1 MLPGSAKGL
10 LMNPLAKEL
19 NELIAQSNPY
29 VLEMLSDL
37 GKNLFFPKGILTQS
51 AEAKDK
57 AHKYNATIG
66 IATEKG
72 GPMYL
77 ECIQRKLS
85 AFDPKDI
92 FPYAPPAGK
101 PELRKLWVE
110 KMLRENPSMQGKQFS
125 NPVVTS
131 ALTHGLSIV
140 GDLFVGNGDHV
151 VLPDMLWGNY
161 NLTFGTCN
169 GGIIKKHPTFTV
181 AGGYNVPA
189 FKTELKNTAAEKG
202 KAVVLLNFPNNPSGY
217 TPTVAEGDA
226 IVDAILEV
234 AESGC
239 NIVVVTDDAYFGLFY
254 EETLTESLFGKLANR
269 HPRVLAVKLD
279 GATKEEYVWGFRTG
293 FITFA
298 DGSSVP
304 QPKLLEALE
313 KKTMGII
320 RAKISNCPHP
330 SQTFV
335 IEALQSPDF
344 LPQKEEKYQ
353 VMKGRALKVK
363 EVLDSGKYDDAFVY
377 YPFNSGYFM
386 CLKLKTVDAEK
397 LRVHLLDKYG
407 VGAISINATDLRI
420 AFSCIAEENIAELFD
435 IIYQGVKDLV

>member
-1 MLPGSAKGL
+1 
-10 LMNPLAKEL
+10 MNPLAVEL
-19 NELIAQSNPY
+19 NDLLAQHSPY

-51 AEAKDK
+51 AEAKEK
-57 AHKYNATIG
+57 AHKFNATIG

-77 ECIQRKLS
+77 QCIQDKLS

-101 PELRKLWVE
+101 PELRTLWRE
-110 KMLRENPSMQGKQFS
+110 KMLHENPSQRSKYFS
-125 NPVVTS
+125 NPIVTN

-140 GDLFVGNGDHV
+140 ADMFVDKGDHL

-161 NLTFGTCN
+161 NLTFGTCS
-169 GGIIKKHPTFTV
+169 GAIVQKFPTFTES
-181 AGGYNVPA
+181 GGFNVDA
-189 FKTELKNTAAEKG
+189 FTAVLKNSAEETS
-202 KAVVLLNFPNNPSGY
+202 KAIVLLNFPNNPSGY

-226 IVDAILEV
+226 IVAAIKGV

-239 NIVVVTDDAYFGLFY
+239 NVVAICDDAYFGLFY
-254 EETLTESLFGKLANR
+254 EDSLKESLFGKLANI
-269 HPRVLAVKLD
+269 HPRVLAIKLD
-279 GATKEEYVWGFRTG
+279 GATKEEFVWGFRTG

-298 DGSSVP
+298 DGNNFDNAPVMT
-304 QPKLLEALE
+304 ALE
-313 KKTMGII
+313 KKAMGII
-320 RAKISNCPHP
+320 RARISNCPHP
-330 SQTFV
+330 SQTFA
-335 IEALQSPDF
+335 IEALRSPKF
-344 LPQKEEKYQ
+344 LQQKEEKFQ
-353 VMKGRALKVK
+353 VLKGRALKVK
-363 EVLDSGKYDDAFVY
+363 EVLNSGKYDSAWSY

-407 VGAISINATDLRI
+407 VGGISIGKTDLRI
-420 AFSCIAEENIAELFD
+420 AFSCIEEHDIPELFD
-435 IIYQGVKDLV
+435 IIYQAVQDLS

>member
-1 MLPGSAKGL
+1 
-10 LMNPLAKEL
+10 MNPLAKEL
-19 NELIAQSNPY
+19 NDLIAQSNPH
-29 VLEMLSDL
+29 VLDMLSDL

-57 AHKYNATIG
+57 AHKFNATIG
-66 IATEKG
+66 IATENG

-101 PELRKLWVE
+101 PELRKLWVD
-110 KMLRENPSMQGKQFS
+110 KMLRENPSLQGKQFS

-140 GDLFVGNGDHV
+140 GDLFVGAGDHV

-169 GGIIKKHPTFTV
+169 GGVIKKHPTFTV

-189 FKTELKNTAAEKG
+189 FKSVLQNTAEEKG

-226 IVDAILEV
+226 IVATILEV
-234 AESGC
+234 AEAGC
-239 NIVVVTDDAYFGLFY
+239 NVVVVTDDAYFGLFY
-254 EETLTESLFGKLANR
+254 EDSMKESLFGKLANL

-298 DGSSVP
+298 ATSSEP

-335 IEALQSPDF
+335 IEALRSPQF
-344 LPQKEEKYQ
+344 LAQKEQKYQ
-353 VMKGRALKVK
+353 VMKGRALKTK
-363 EVLDSGKYDDAFVY
+363 EVLDSGKYDEAWDY

-386 CLKLKTVDAEK
+386 CLKLKTVDAEQ
-397 LRVHLLDKYG
+397 LRIHLLDKYG
-407 VGAISINATDLRI
+407 VGAISIGSTDLRI
-420 AFSCIAEENIAELFD
+420 AFSCIAEEDIQELFD
-435 IIYQGVKDLV
+435 LVYQAVKDLA

>member
-1 MLPGSAKGL
+1 
-10 LMNPLAKEL
+10 MNPLAAEL
-19 NELIAQSNPY
+19 NEQLAQHSSH

-51 AEAKDK
+51 AEAKEK
-57 AHKYNATIG
+57 AHKFNATIG

-72 GPMYL
+72 GPMFL
-77 ECIQRKLS
+77 QCIQDKLS

-92 FPYAPPAGK
+92 YPYAPPAGK
-101 PELRKLWVE
+101 PELRALWRE
-110 KMLRENPSMQGKQFS
+110 KMLRENPSLQGKHFS
-125 NPVVTS
+125 NPVVTN

-140 GDLFVGNGDHV
+140 GDMFIDKGDHL

-161 NLTFGTCN
+161 NLTFGVCN
-169 GGIIKKHPTFTV
+169 GAIVKKYPTFTPS
-181 AGGYNVPA
+181 GGFDVDA
-189 FKTELKNTAAEKG
+189 FKAVLKNTAEEKG

-226 IVDAILEV
+226 LVAAILEV
-234 AESGC
+234 AEAGC
-239 NIVVVTDDAYFGLFY
+239 NVVAITDDAYFGLFY
-254 EETLTESLFGKLANR
+254 EDSMKESLFGKLANL

-298 DGSSVP
+298 DG
-304 QPKLLEALE
+304 QPYENAPVMTALE
-313 KKTMGII
+313 KKTMGLI

-335 IEALQSPDF
+335 IEALRSSQF
-344 LPQKEEKYQ
+344 LAQKEEKYQ
-353 VMKGRALKVK
+353 VMKGRALKTK
-363 EVLDSGKYDDAFVY
+363 QVLDSGKYDGAWTY

-386 CLKLKTVDAEK
+386 CLKLKKVDAEK

-407 VGAISINATDLRI
+407 VGAISIGKTDLRI
-420 AFSCIAEENIAELFD
+420 AFSCIAEEDIAELFD
-435 IIYQGVKDLV
+435 IIFQAVQDLT

>member
-1 MLPGSAKGL
+1 M
-10 LMNPLAKEL
+10 MNPLAAEL
-19 NELIAQSNPY
+19 NEMLAQHNPN
-29 VLEMLSDL
+29 VLESLSDL

-51 AEAKDK
+51 AEAKEK
-57 AHKYNATIG
+57 AHKFNATIG

-77 ECIQRKLS
+77 PCIHEKLS

-92 FPYAPPAGK
+92 YPYAPPAGRLD
-101 PELRKLWVE
+101 LRNLWRE
-110 KMLRENPSMQGKQFS
+110 KMLEENPSLRGKHFS
-125 NPVVTS
+125 LPIVTS

-140 GDLFVGNGDHV
+140 ADLFMDTGDHLI
-151 VLPDMLWGNY
+151 LPDMLWGNY
-161 NLTFGTCN
+161 NLTFATRCGA
-169 GGIIKKHPTFTV
+169 IVKKYPTFTV
-181 AGGYNVPA
+181 AGGYDVDA
-189 FKTELKNTAAEKG
+189 FKAVLRNSAEEKG

-226 IVDAILEV
+226 IVEAILEV

-239 NIVVVTDDAYFGLFY
+239 KIVAVTDDAYFGLFF
-254 EETLTESLFGKLANR
+254 EDSLKESLFGKLANQ
-269 HPRVLAVKLD
+269 HPNVLAVKLD

-298 DGSSVP
+298 DGHEYENTPVMT
-304 QPKLLEALE
+304 ALE
-313 KKTMGII
+313 KKTLGII
-320 RAKISNCPHP
+320 RATISNCPHP

-335 IEALQSPDF
+335 VEALKSPKF
-344 LPQKEEKYQ
+344 QKQKEEKFK
-353 VMKGRALKVK
+353 VMKGRALKTK
-363 EVLDSGKYDDAFVY
+363 KVLDSGKYDKAWDY

-407 VGAISINATDLRI
+407 VGTISIGKTDLRI
-420 AFSCIAEENIAELFD
+420 AFSCIEEGDIAELFD
-435 IIYQGVKDLV
+435 IIYQAVQDLS

>member
-1 MLPGSAKGL
+1 
-10 LMNPLAKEL
+10 MNPLAIEL
-19 NELIAQSNPY
+19 NEQLAQHNPH

-51 AEAKDK
+51 AEAKEK

-72 GPMYL
+72 GPMFL
-77 ECIQRKLS
+77 QCIQDKLS

-92 FPYAPPAGK
+92 YPYAPPAGK
-101 PELRKLWVE
+101 PELRSLWRE
-110 KMLRENPSMQGKQFS
+110 KMLRENPSMHGKHFS
-125 NPVVTS
+125 NPVVTN

-140 GDLFVGNGDHV
+140 GDMFIGAGDHI

-169 GGIIKKHPTFTV
+169 GGIVKKFPTFTV
-181 AGGYNVPA
+181 TGGYDVDA
-189 FKTELKNTAAEKG
+189 FKAVLKNSAEEKG
-202 KAVVLLNFPNNPSGY
+202 KVVVLLNFPNNPSGY
-217 TPTVAEGDA
+217 TPTVAEGEA
-226 IVDAILEV
+226 IVDAIKEV
-234 AESGC
+234 AEAGC
-239 NIVVVTDDAYFGLFY
+239 NVVAVTDDAYFGLFY
-254 EETLTESLFGKLANR
+254 EDSMTESLFGKLANL
-269 HPRVLAVKLD
+269 HPRILAVKLD

-298 DGSSVP
+298 DGNDYENAPV
-304 QPKLLEALE
+304 LTALE

-335 IEALQSPDF
+335 IEALRSPEF
-344 LPQKEEKYQ
+344 IKQKEEKYE
-353 VMKGRALKVK
+353 VMKGRALKTK
-363 EVLDSGKYDDAFVY
+363 KVLDAGKYVSAWDY

-407 VGAISINATDLRI
+407 VGTISIGKTDLRI
-420 AFSCIAEENIAELFD
+420 AFSCIAEENIQELFD
-435 IIYQGVKDLV
+435 LIYQAVQDLV